1 MSLGLGS
8 HQWDIKWKWCMSAP
22 SYLPKDA
29 CLACASHLSSILS
42 GNESDWN
49 TLEWIEAGRAAS
61 ALET

>member
-1 MSLGLGS
+1 
-8 HQWDIKWKWCMSAP
+8 MSAP